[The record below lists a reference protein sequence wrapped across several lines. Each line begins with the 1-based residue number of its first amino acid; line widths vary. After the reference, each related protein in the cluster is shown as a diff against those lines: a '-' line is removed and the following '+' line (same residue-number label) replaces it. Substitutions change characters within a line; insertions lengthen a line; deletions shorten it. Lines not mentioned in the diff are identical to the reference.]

1 MGEALGGNKGLFSLP
16 LPGPALGEV
25 ESSHPTPVSRE
36 TQLKGLQWRSGVG
49 IGWPG
54 DFLLSTFG
62 PFLAREPLK
71 SRVPEAISPSL
82 QSCLPAGLSSDQS
95 HPINLRI
102 FGQSGVSLVCP
113 SSWWQHAQA
122 TNHPTRAQSHRHFPG
137 CRLYHAASGP
147 AQLSL
152 GTVPGWGGGGSV
164 HFCCFYTSRCNMGAP
179 LAQGKALMGIDRH
192 SGKHVTHCTRVA
204 SPCLGTCNIAE
215 FTPEHAPNIPHCS
228 AHMWL
233 LHTSDSQH

>member
-16 LPGPALGEV
+16 LPCPALGEV

-49 IGWPG
+49 IGRPG

-204 SPCLGTCNIAE
+204 SPCLGTCNTAE